1 MIDDAEEQI
10 WEKKWKISEDNEEEE
25 KKIEEIPIV

>member
-10 WEKKWKISEDNEEEE
+10 WEKKRKISEDNEEEE